1 MLKISRGTVIAGAYR
16 VERLLGRGG
25 MGTVYAFLGV
35 MVLVMNGTAAFF
47 KRREARA
54 AALAAAATTEE
65 ATTTTK
71 GS

>member
-1 MLKISRGTVIAGAYR
+1 MITQGLMLMVVGV
-16 VERLLGRGG
+16 
-25 MGTVYAFLGV
+25 GTVYAFLGV

-54 AALAAAATTEE
+54 AALAAASKETPA
-65 ATTTTK
+65 TK

>member
-1 MLKISRGTVIAGAYR
+1 MITEGLMLMV
-16 VERLLGRGG
+16 VG
-25 MGTVYAFLGV
+25 MGTVFAFLGV

-54 AALAAAATTEE
+54 AALATAAKSDEPP
-65 ATTTTK
+65 TTK